1 MESDAPRV
9 AFVCV
14 QNAGR
19 SQMAAAFA
27 RREAERS
34 EASNRASGRSERSER
49 RHARREADRRE
60 ASERASGEA
69 PRREAD
75 RREASERASGGRSTE
90 GRPPDGRAVTVGNR
104 EPGAERPASRE
115 ADARGLDVEI
125 LTGGTDPADAVHPEV
140 VEVMDERG
148 IDLSGREPREISTD
162 ELESCRLVVTMG
174 CSTLQLDAD
183 VDVRDWAL
191 PDPDGEDLD
200 RVREIRDEVERRV
213 RDIFEGLERE
223 TAVER

>member
-1 MESDAPRV
+1 MESDEPRV

-60 ASERASGEA
+60 ASERASG
-69 PRREAD
+69 
-75 RREASERASGGRSTE
+75 GRSTE

-104 EPGAERPASRE
+104 EPGAERPASREADRREASERASGEAARRE

>member
-1 MESDAPRV
+1 MDSNAPRV

-19 SQMAAAFA
+19 SQMSAALA
-27 RREAERS
+27 RREAEK
-34 EASNRASGRSERSER
+34 
-49 RHARREADRRE
+49 
-60 ASERASGEA
+60 
-69 PRREAD
+69 
-75 RREASERASGGRSTE
+75 
-90 GRPPDGRAVTVGNR
+90 
-104 EPGAERPASRE
+104 
-115 ADARGLDVEI
+115 RGLDVEV

-140 VEVMDERG
+140 IEVMDERG
-148 IDLSGREPREISTD
+148 IDLSGRDPREISTD
-162 ELESCRLVVTMG
+162 ELESCRLVATMG

-213 RDIFEGLERE
+213 RDVFDELERE
-223 TAVER
+223 TAVEG

>member
-19 SQMAAAFA
+19 SQMSAAFA
-27 RREAERS
+27 RREA
-34 EASNRASGRSERSER
+34 
-49 RHARREADRRE
+49 DRR
-60 ASERASGEA
+60 GF
-69 PRREAD
+69 
-75 RREASERASGGRSTE
+75 
-90 GRPPDGRAVTVGNR
+90 
-104 EPGAERPASRE
+104 
-115 ADARGLDVEI
+115 DVEV

-148 IDLSGREPREISTD
+148 IDLSDHEPREISTE
-162 ELESCRLVVTMG
+162 ELESCRLVATMG
-174 CSTLQLDAD
+174 CSTLDLDAD

-200 RVREIRDEVERRV
+200 RVREIRNEAERRV
-213 RDIFEGLERE
+213 RDVFDELERE
-223 TAVER
+223 TAVEE